1 MNCQEFEE
9 LSGAYVLDAITPE
22 ERGLAEEH
30 IAECSH
36 CAQVVRELQLSVNAL
51 SLSVPTVE
59 PSAALKE
66 RILASIQP
74 KVTALVQPVQK
85 VSQKSFVPQRRSRW
99 QRWSTQLLAV
109 ASLVLIILLSG
120 MTVWNIALQQQIS
133 TLTMNVSPISYS
145 MRSTSASEGVAGNL
159 ECFSKQHLCILTM
172 HGLPM
177 LEGTKVY
184 QGWLLHDQQPTS
196 IGLLNV
202 RNGVASVDFQGDV
215 GDYNAAAVSVEPG
228 PIASK
233 DAPKGQIIAIGDVN
247 KSIPKS

>member
-9 LSGAYVLDAITPE
+9 LSGAYVLGAITPE
-22 ERGLAEEH
+22 ERELAEEH

-51 SLSVPTVE
+51 SLSVPMVE

-74 KVTALVQPVQK
+74 EVNSIAQPVQK
-85 VSQKSFVPQRRSRW
+85 AGQKRPMPQRRSRW

-109 ASLVLIILLSG
+109 AALVLLVLFSG
-120 MTVWNIALQQQIS
+120 MTAWNIALQQQVS
-133 TLTMNVSPISYS
+133 SLTMNISPVNYPIQSTN
-145 MRSTSASEGVAGNL
+145 TSAAVTGNL

-172 HGLPM
+172 HGLPT

-184 QGWLLHDQQPTS
+184 QGWLLHDKQPTS

-202 RNGVASVDFQGDV
+202 REGVASVDFQGNV

-233 DAPKGQIIAIGDVN
+233 DAPKGQIIAIGSVSKAVS
-247 KSIPKS
+247 KS